1 VAVVQHFTNA
11 THTKENAM
19 TAPST
24 VAPSGTPAPV
34 VTAPAPQANTPAPA
48 PAAAYDWKASGF
60 DDADLPL
67 ITDRQWKGPKDVFVS
82 YKNLEKL
89 TGVPPEQM
97 VKLPKDNDPAA
108 WNEVYTKL
116 GRPATADKY
125 NIPLPEG
132 DKGEFAKTAREWFH
146 EAGMSQSAV
155 TKVAEK
161 WNAHLASVAKSQA
174 DAAAATLTKETTEL
188 KAEWAD
194 QFDKNC
200 SLVDKAATVFGMGAD
215 TLKALKTAM
224 GPKAAMKFL
233 HTLGT
238 RIAVEDTQ
246 FVDGGN
252 RTPDSAFA
260 GMTPQAAMSKIE
272 SLKNDKAFVQ
282 QWNSR
287 DPKQR
292 MEARAQLAAL
302 NKIAY
307 PGMTEIKGTEGT

>member
-1 VAVVQHFTNA
+1 
-11 THTKENAM
+11 M

-24 VAPSGTPAPV
+24 TAPSGTPAP
-34 VTAPAPQANTPAPA
+34 APSGTPAPA
-48 PAAAYDWKASGF
+48 PSGTPAPAAAFDWKTGGF
-60 DDADLPL
+60 DDLDMPL
-67 ITDRQWKGPKDVFVS
+67 ITERQWKGPKDVLTS

-116 GRPATADKY
+116 GRPAKAEEYK
-125 NIPLPEG
+125 IPLPEG
-132 DKGEFAKTAREWFH
+132 DKGEFAKTAATWFH
-146 EAGMSQSAV
+146 EAGLSQNAV
-155 TKVAEK
+155 TKVSEK
-161 WNAHLASVAKSQA
+161 WNAFIADTVKAQA
-174 DAAAATLTKETTEL
+174 AAAAATLASDNVAL
-188 KAEWAD
+188 KAKWGD

-200 SLVDKAATVFGMGAD
+200 TIVDKAATVFGMGAD

-224 GPKAAMKFL
+224 GPKAAMEFL
-233 HTLGT
+233 HNLGT
-238 RIAVEDTQ
+238 RIAVEDTN
-246 FVDGGN
+246 FVTGD

-260 GMTPQAAMSKIE
+260 GMTPEMAAAKINQ
-272 SLKNDKAFVQ
+272 LKSDKSFVQ

-292 MEARAQLAAL
+292 MDARAQIATL

-307 PGMTEIKGTEGT
+307 PGMTEVKGTEGT